1 MDTTPSKPSKPVSTA
16 QASDNVIFQE
26 SQKLLTTE
34 NQNPEKS
41 LERAESIMDQQ
52 DQAIVITE
60 SRPAQVSLPNS
71 KDKKT

>member
-41 LERAESIMDQQ
+41 LERAESIIDQ
-52 DQAIVITE
+52 
-60 SRPAQVSLPNS
+60 
-71 KDKKT
+71 